1 MILRMN
7 NINIEYFSPIF
18 KRYLLEIQPVKDCG
32 YWQLPF
38 IPYTFHRYK
47 SAPFKVF
54 YIGRDTYYWCE
65 YDNLYEM
72 ANPEKYIK
80 DNASYV
86 NVENIKKDWSKPGSF
101 WGTVGKLHLQLI
113 TGVYHP
119 SIKKLTQKDW
129 DLLEEI
135 GYGNLFSIERIDT
148 LKKKKYTIEGSSC
161 EKTEYDDIKNHRH
174 EYKFLCNLAK
184 PFEGLKTIFSAYGEP
199 DIVFILS
206 WTDNE
211 NFFEGLDYE
220 CEKEWYEH
228 NFRSMYISKTHKTK
242 VIWSSHP
249 NRFHF
254 LGTNQKEM
262 CQYLCDTV
270 NELLDRQ

>member
-86 NVENIKKDWSKPGSF
+86 NVENIKKDWSK
-101 WGTVGKLHLQLI
+101 T
-113 TGVYHP
+113 
-119 SIKKLTQKDW
+119 
-129 DLLEEI
+129 
-135 GYGNLFSIERIDT
+135 R
-148 LKKKKYTIEGSSC
+148 
-161 EKTEYDDIKNHRH
+161 
-174 EYKFLCNLAK
+174 
-184 PFEGLKTIFSAYGEP
+184 
-199 DIVFILS
+199 
-206 WTDNE
+206 
-211 NFFEGLDYE
+211 
-220 CEKEWYEH
+220 
-228 NFRSMYISKTHKTK
+228 
-242 VIWSSHP
+242 
-249 NRFHF
+249 
-254 LGTNQKEM
+254 
-262 CQYLCDTV
+262 
-270 NELLDRQ
+270 